1 MSGLRGRRMPAAH
14 ETAATAAADA
24 SAFIRHVRLA
34 GRARGLVKALGGFNK
49 KHHSLPDAVNA
60 ATTAFLGKLC
70 AEELA
75 EECEAFFQKTRAA
88 LGYKRRELSLDVASP
103 SAVLSARDF
112 TLEWDYTL
120 DESAPDE
127 WVLTRTL
134 HGLRGADVARA
145 AAFDALFAG
154 MFERIVFGLKKGASV
169 ESVIDAVEGLD
180 EDESGDEATGG
191 AVCGAGR
198 GVVCRAARLK
208 VDYPSDCR
216 CCTLRVEGVTA
227 EVEFDGGE
235 LAMVFPRAGSP
246 AELIDA
252 FAEVRRVF
260 VLSKSRALAGLL

>member
-1 MSGLRGRRMPAAH
+1 
-14 ETAATAAADA
+14 
-24 SAFIRHVRLA
+24 
-34 GRARGLVKALGGFNK
+34 
-49 KHHSLPDAVNA
+49 
-60 ATTAFLGKLC
+60 
-70 AEELA
+70 
-75 EECEAFFQKTRAA
+75 
-88 LGYKRRELSLDVASP
+88 LSLDVASP

-112 TLEWDYTL
+112 TLEWDYSL
-120 DESAPDE
+120 DEGAPDE

-134 HGLRGADVARA
+134 RGLRGADVART

-180 EDESGDEATGG
+180 EDESGVEGESGDEESGDEATGG
-191 AVCGAGR
+191 AVCGGA
-198 GVVCRAARLK
+198 VCEAARLS

-246 AELIDA
+246 VELIDA

-260 VLSKSRALAGLL
+260 VLSKNRALAGLL

>member
-1 MSGLRGRRMPAAH
+1 MPASH

-34 GRARGLVKALGGFNK
+34 GRTRGLVKALGGFNK

-120 DESAPDE
+120 DEGAPDE

-180 EDESGDEATGG
+180 EDESGGAATGG
-191 AVCGAGR
+191 AVCG
-198 GVVCRAARLK
+198 AARLK

-252 FAEVRRVF
+252 FAGVRRVF
-260 VLSKSRALAGLL
+260 VLSKSRTLAGLL

>member
-1 MSGLRGRRMPAAH
+1 MPASH
-14 ETAATAAADA
+14 ETAAADA

-34 GRARGLVKALGGFNK
+34 GRTRGLVKALGGFNK

-103 SAVLSARDF
+103 SAVLTARDF

-120 DESAPDE
+120 DEDAPDE

-169 ESVIDAVEGLD
+169 ESVIDAVEGLG

-191 AVCGAGR
+191 AVCGT
-198 GVVCRAARLK
+198 ARLK

-246 AELIDA
+246 SELIDA

>member
-1 MSGLRGRRMPAAH
+1 MSASR
-14 ETAATAAADA
+14 ETAAAADA
-24 SAFIRHVRLA
+24 AAFIRHVRLA
-34 GRARGLVKALGGFNK
+34 GRTRGLVKALGGFNK
-49 KHHSLPDAVNA
+49 KHHSPPDAVNA

-103 SAVLSARDF
+103 SAVLTARDF

-120 DESAPDE
+120 DEDAPDE
-127 WVLTRTL
+127 WMLTRTL

-154 MFERIVFGLKKGASV
+154 MFERIVFGLKKGAPV

-180 EDESGDEATGG
+180 EDESGGAASGG
-191 AVCGAGR
+191 AASGGMASGGAGC
-198 GVVCRAARLK
+198 GAARLK

-235 LAMVFPRAGSP
+235 LAVVFPRAGSP
-246 AELIDA
+246 SELIDA